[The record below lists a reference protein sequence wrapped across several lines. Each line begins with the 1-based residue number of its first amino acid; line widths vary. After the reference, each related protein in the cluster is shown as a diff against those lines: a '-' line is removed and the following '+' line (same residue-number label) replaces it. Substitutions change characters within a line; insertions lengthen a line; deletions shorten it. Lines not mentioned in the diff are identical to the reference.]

1 MIHRPKIVIRCDAG
15 RNVGFGHVVRCL
27 ALANRMSGDASVEAL
42 FAMQR
47 DEIGN
52 KFVRDHGFSVEE
64 HDFEHANYQSEEDWL
79 EKVLMN
85 NEAVCLVL
93 DVRTSLTKSAL
104 VRVRQK
110 GLLVV
115 TVDDLSARSSA
126 ADQVYLP
133 PIPQVKRMTWDG
145 FDGKCFIGWDWIL
158 MPERVITHRTH
169 TELSLEPKALRL
181 VVSMGGSDPAELT
194 LRIVEILKTM
204 SVDIELSVLV
214 GPAYRSVDEL
224 ESLVQTL
231 PWPTNIFVNPP
242 NFLEILG
249 LASLVIGSF
258 GATAYEVAAL
268 GVPGL
273 YLCLSADHAES
284 ASALQEAGCAISLG
298 THHQLKNCEIRDAI
312 SRLIDSCDMRQ
323 KMRTNALSKI
333 DGKGCQRIS
342 RNILS
347 SLSL

>member
-1 MIHRPKIVIRCDAG
+1 MTHRPKIVIRCDAG

-27 ALANRMSGDASVEAL
+27 ALAKRLSGDAPVEAL

-52 KFVRDHGFSVEE
+52 QYVRDHGFSVQEL
-64 HDFEHANYQSEEDWL
+64 HIEHATDQSEDDWL

-85 NEAVCLVL
+85 NEAECLVL
-93 DVRTSLTKSAL
+93 DVRTPLTKSAL
-104 VRVRQK
+104 VRARRK

-133 PIPQVKRMTWDG
+133 PIPQVKRMTWEG
-145 FDGKCFIGWDWIL
+145 FTGKRFIGWDWIL
-158 MPERVITHRTH
+158 MPERVMTHRAQAV
-169 TELSLEPKALRL
+169 LSREPKTLRL

-204 SVDIELSVLV
+204 SIDIELSVLI
-214 GPAYRSVDEL
+214 GPAYRAVDEL
-224 ESLVQTL
+224 ESLVQSL
-231 PWPTNIFVNPP
+231 PWPTHIFVNPP

-249 LASLVIGSF
+249 SASLVIGSF

-268 GVPGL
+268 GVPSL

-284 ASALQEAGCAISLG
+284 ASALQDAGCAISLG
-298 THHQLKNCEIRDAI
+298 IHHQLKNCEIRDAI

-342 RNILS
+342 HNILS
-347 SLSL
+347 ALSI